1 MSIKK
6 KLSALLIL
14 WSFIVLFAGNTIVF
28 LAFLYFS
35 KDRLETS
42 LENSAEQLAES
53 VGSGDALF
61 SDPEPILHTHVPHVP
76 DEGMIR
82 LFNAQHQKAYVKAD
96 EEDLLAIKP
105 VFPKDDQTR
114 IVKGEDFTAI
124 VASRPIMENGKYV
137 GMLELSMIPED
148 LFEDIR
154 LLLTILLGS
163 TAILIVLAAFVGVKT
178 SGLFLKPVSTMMK
191 TMADI
196 EENGRFEK
204 IPLAPDHHD
213 ELYQMA
219 LTFNAMIERLEAMFK
234 KQEQFIYDASH
245 ELKTPLT
252 VIESYAA
259 MLRRWGKDD
268 PEILAEGIAAIS
280 DESRRLNSIAEQ
292 LLALARSEDV
302 SYALQPVDA
311 ASLCRQTAR
320 RLSQSASRSIS
331 VKAEKPGLYAW
342 ANEEKFVQVLVI
354 LLDNALK
361 YSRSPVQ
368 IEVGSDHDFVTVTVI
383 DQGTGIPKEDLP
395 HLFERF
401 YRVDK
406 ARTRGTGGTG
416 LGLSIAHSI
425 MNQHGG
431 EIRMESEE
439 GKGTR
444 VCLRF
449 KKAVDAPWSIRPAPV
464 SYGGGRNSCP
474 VPPCIHFQTKQ
485 TGI

>member
-53 VGSGDALF
+53 VSSGDALF
-61 SDPEPILHTHVPHVP
+61 SDPEPILQTHVP

-82 LFNAQHQKAYVKAD
+82 LFNAQHQKVYVKAD
-96 EEDLLAIKP
+96 EEDLLSIKP

-114 IVKGEDFTAI
+114 TIKGEDFTAI
-124 VASRPIMENGKYV
+124 VASYPIMENGKYL
-137 GMLELSMIPED
+137 GMLELSVVPED
-148 LFEDIR
+148 IFEDSR
-154 LLLTILLGS
+154 LLLTILLAS
-163 TAILIVLAAFVGVKT
+163 SAVLIVLAAFVGVKT

-204 IPLAPDHHD
+204 IPLALNHHD

-219 LTFNAMIERLEAMFK
+219 LTFNAMIDRLEAMFK

-302 SYALQPVDA
+302 SYELQPVDA
-311 ASLCRQTAR
+311 ANLCRQTAK
-320 RLSQSASRSIS
+320 RLSQSSNRSIS
-331 VKAEKPGLYAW
+331 VKAETPGLYAW
-342 ANEEKFVQVLVI
+342 TNEEKFVQVLVI

-383 DQGTGIPKEDLP
+383 DHGTGIPKEDLP

-425 MNQHGG
+425 MTQHGG
-431 EIRMESEE
+431 GIKIESEE

-444 VCLRF
+444 VCLQF
-449 KKAVDAPWSIRPAPV
+449 KKVVDAS
-464 SYGGGRNSCP
+464 
-474 VPPCIHFQTKQ
+474 
-485 TGI
+485 